1 MNAYV
6 HYLSVNSIKQ
16 QRKTTKFITLNWYI
30 FLLPTAQFS
39 RFPNKQKISFT
50 VLFSLIFSSFSLK
63 R

>member
-1 MNAYV
+1 MNTYV

-30 FLLPTAQFS
+30 FLLPTAQ
-39 RFPNKQKISFT
+39 KTSFT
-50 VLFSLIFSSFSLK
+50 VLFSFIFSSFSLK